1 MHSHA
6 HAHAL
11 CMHIRPSQVLVVGG
25 SKIACTARAYLL
37 TYLLTCLLTYL
48 QVLVVGGSKI
58 ACTARALRVNAI
70 VTKATERWPGDAA
83 VSEVADRMCV
93 EVLALHIKAAME
105 LRQVSK

>member
-1 MHSHA
+1 MEHETSA
-6 HAHAL
+6 FRTAKSTVSFLSILSAL
-11 CMHIRPSQVLVVGG
+11 LS
-25 SKIACTARAYLL
+25 T
-37 TYLLTCLLTYL
+37 
-48 QVLVVGGSKI
+48 VLVVGGSKI

-105 LRQVSK
+105 LRQMLADKVSNSGSESPSQHSSTK